1 MVSHVLQAEPTIR
14 IALVAGRLS
23 RSLRQ
28 PCGVAGPSPI
38 LDFWLSSLRKA
49 LDDDTFWG
57 PIFWEDI
64 DARASWLEHGIHELM
79 RQCFE
84 LESLVPGCKF
94 GRSSPAVTG
103 AMSFKESVM
112 PAKSQSPLIA
122 PTVTSTGH
130 NRDNWMNRIL
140 LGFWNSLLTDAA
152 EVKQHTLSMA
162 YLQPIRDRSRSSCPC
177 PC

>member
-28 PCGVAGPSPI
+28 PCGVGSPSPI
-38 LDFWLSSLRKA
+38 LDFWSSSLRRA
-49 LDDDTFWG
+49 LDDDIFWG
-57 PIFWEDI
+57 PIFWKDI

-94 GRSSPAVTG
+94 GRSPPIAVG
-103 AMSFKESVM
+103 AFSFDGSVM
-112 PAKSQSPLIA
+112 SAKPQSPPIA
-122 PTVTSTGH
+122 TKMISTSH
-130 NRDNWMNRIL
+130 DSDNWMSRIL
-140 LGFWNSLLTDAA
+140 LGFWNTLLADAA
-152 EVKQHTLSMA
+152 EMETQATLSMA
-162 YLQPIRDRSRSSCPC
+162 HLQPTRDRSHSS
-177 PC
+177 